1 VEAVSDATLPED
13 ANIERI
19 IASASCE
26 AGTAE
31 AQAEDW
37 GGGAEGASDASAASP
52 ASPWLA
58 AGPCDPRSKLI
69 RLLKPAGDEAVRAG
83 VANRVEPGIFMLAGK
98 FMLAGRPMLAGKG
111 GCAFL
116 ATATAFTPVAN
127 AVPAPKRRD
136 LNSSD

>member
-31 AQAEDW
+31 AEEWVNAAED
-37 GGGAEGASDASAASP
+37 ASEASAASP

-58 AGPCDPRSKLI
+58 AGPCDPSSRSI
-69 RLLKPAGDEAVRAG
+69 RLLKPAGDEAVEAG
-83 VANRVEPGIFMLAGK
+83 VANGVEPGIFMLAGK